1 MRRKNA
7 LRYMG
12 NAMVASALAAGLA
25 STTRA
30 ENADLAR
37 HPVLGSMASSE
48 HFPFVAG
55 IIEGIAYHR
64 YVSGNKD
71 AAGMNCIYDWFYKND
86 KTIAAIYVA
95 LAEYPEHPPAAVVA
109 ALANKNC
116 NT

>member
-1 MRRKNA
+1 M
-7 LRYMG
+7 
-12 NAMVASALAAGLA
+12 
-25 STTRA
+25 TP
-30 ENADLAR
+30 D
-37 HPVLGSMASSE
+37 E

-55 IIEGIAYHR
+55 MIEGIAYHR

-116 NT
+116 GT